1 MSFTGIHN
9 ICSAVSHAASYF
21 VLAEPKKWGEERGT
35 PDNDGDDDHKW
46 MEMGIIENG
55 DSGEVVATQ
64 DTSGTESDD
73 SAGSDL
79 KTSGFIETN
88 PLLQDERQKSPI
100 DLHNSS
106 VPSSGIACMSCRETC
121 TLQKAKLYVVGKLKT
136 GLLKLKEAGTV
147 LRDRRVF
154 LSITLYVMLSFSVIV
169 GQEVSIPMLAYI
181 FVLLLNAGHSS
192 LHYNSYFRC

>member
-1 MSFTGIHN
+1 VSFTGIHN

-35 PDNDGDDDHKW
+35 PDNNDGDDDRKW

-64 DTSGTESDD
+64 YTSGTESDD

-79 KTSGFIETN
+79 KTSGFTETN
-88 PLLQDERQKSPI
+88 PLLRDERQKSPV

-106 VPSSGIACMSCRETC
+106 VPSSGIGCMSCRENC
-121 TLQKAKLYVVGKLKT
+121 TLQKAKL
-136 GLLKLKEAGTV
+136 
-147 LRDRRVF
+147 
-154 LSITLYVMLSFSVIV
+154 
-169 GQEVSIPMLAYI
+169 
-181 FVLLLNAGHSS
+181 
-192 LHYNSYFRC
+192 